1 MLTENQTK
9 NSVKTSWI
17 HIDVS
22 APIIVF
28 IALPI
33 IFLTF
38 CGVHKFE
45 NDFITAIL
53 LGLTILLVI
62 IFLILVFSKPENLT
76 IDGRCHLAIKIE
88 EAKRKTGGQL

>member
-1 MLTENQTK
+1 MAENQNN

-17 HIDVS
+17 HVEVS
-22 APIIVF
+22 APIIIF

-38 CGVHKFE
+38 CSLHNFE
-45 NDFITAIL
+45 NDYITILL
-53 LGLTILLVI
+53 LGLTALLVL
-62 IFLILVFSKPENLT
+62 IFLILVFFKPENLT
-76 IDGRCHLAIKIE
+76 IDGRGHLAIKKE

>member
-1 MLTENQTK
+1 METENPSK

-22 APIIVF
+22 APIIIF

-38 CGVHKFE
+38 CSVHKFQ
-45 NDFITAIL
+45 NDFVTIIL
-53 LGLTILLVI
+53 LTLTALLVI
-62 IFLILVFSKPENLT
+62 IFLILVFFKPENLT
-76 IDGRCHLAIKIE
+76 IDGRGHLAI
-88 EAKRKTGGQL
+88 

>member
-1 MLTENQTK
+1 MAENQNN

-17 HIDVS
+17 NVEVS
-22 APIIVF
+22 APIIIF

-38 CGVHKFE
+38 CSIHNFK
-45 NDFITAIL
+45 DDYITILL
-53 LGLTILLVI
+53 LGLTALLVI
-62 IFLILVFSKPENLT
+62 IFLILVFFKPENLT
-76 IDGRCHLAIKIE
+76 IDGRGHLAIKKE